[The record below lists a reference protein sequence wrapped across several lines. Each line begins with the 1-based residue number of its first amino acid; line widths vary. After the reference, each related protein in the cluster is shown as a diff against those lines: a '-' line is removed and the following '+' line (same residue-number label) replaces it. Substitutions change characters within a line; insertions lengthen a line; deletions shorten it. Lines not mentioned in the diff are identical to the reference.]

1 MKKIQARKIQILKYI
16 VEEYLQSGA
25 VTGSKSLQ
33 KKHELP
39 VSSATIRSD
48 MASLETM
55 GLIFQPYNSA
65 GRLPTAR
72 GLRVFVDYLMEEMP
86 HIFVEA
92 ETRLEDRN
100 QRMRIDDTLYDIVAR
115 LTKATG
121 EISFATIPETG
132 TNYYL
137 GLANFLERSTG
148 SIVGEEVYR
157 IIRILEDKH
166 HFTDLLASLDIGPR
180 GGVFIGEE
188 NIIPDLESCTMIVK
202 RFELAGHHGY
212 LGLLGP
218 MKMDYAYNISAIR
231 QVL

>member
-16 VEEYLQSGA
+16 VEEYLRSGA

-86 HIFVEA
+86 AIFVEA
-92 ETRLEDRN
+92 QGQLDERNHRLRL
-100 QRMRIDDTLYDIVAR
+100 DDTLYDLVAR

-121 EISFATIPETG
+121 EISFASVPETG
-132 TNYYL
+132 ASYYL

-148 SIVGEEVYR
+148 AVVGEEMYR

-166 HFTDLLASLDIGPR
+166 NFIQLLDSLDVPAR
-180 GGVFIGEE
+180 GAVFIGEE
-188 NIIPDLESCTMIVK
+188 NIIPGLESCTMIVK
-202 RFELAGHHGY
+202 RFELDGHSGY

>member
-1 MKKIQARKIQILKYI
+1 MKKIQTRKIQILKYI
-16 VEEYLQSGA
+16 VEEYLRSGG

-33 KKHELP
+33 KRHELP

-86 HIFVEA
+86 HVFVEA
-92 ETRLEDRN
+92 DTRLDERN
-100 QRMRIDDTLYDIVAR
+100 KRLRLDDTLYEIVAR

-121 EISFATIPETG
+121 EISFATIPSTG
-132 TNYYL
+132 TSSYL
-137 GLANFLERSTG
+137 GLANFLERSSG
-148 SIVGEEVYR
+148 GVMGEEVFR

-166 HFTDLLASLDIGPR
+166 HFIELLESLDIGPR
-180 GGVFIGEE
+180 GAVFIGEE
-188 NIIPDLESCTMIVK
+188 NIIPDFDSCTMIVK
-202 RFELAGHHGY
+202 RFKLEGHE
-212 LGLLGP
+212 
-218 MKMDYAYNISAIR
+218 
-231 QVL
+231 